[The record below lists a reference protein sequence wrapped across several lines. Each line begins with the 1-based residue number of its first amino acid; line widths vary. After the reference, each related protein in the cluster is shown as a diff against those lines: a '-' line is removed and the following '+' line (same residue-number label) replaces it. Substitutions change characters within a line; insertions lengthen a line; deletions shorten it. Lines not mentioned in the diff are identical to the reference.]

1 MKLMNLRSVG
11 NLGWTEVLWLAVR
24 AWKGEITTAELLVR
38 REYFC
43 HWNLGMKLKLRAAHL
58 SRCHFPLELSW
69 VCACLPCLLPSTLHP
84 DQACSLQCLNKKLL
98 RCGGETGCSYS
109 SFCFCFFFANLF
121 RMMTYRSD
129 LYLASHLYY
138 QNYYR
143 GGKIRSVLSIVC
155 LGVSFVLKLLVH
167 FSPV

>member
-1 MKLMNLRSVG
+1 MNLRSVG

-98 RCGGETGCSYS
+98 RCGGETGCLLLLLQ
-109 SFCFCFFFANLF
+109 FLFLFFFLQICSEWWPIDQICIWQAIYIT
-121 RMMTYRSD
+121 RTITGEAKYVVCCP
-129 LYLASHLYY
+129 LYA
-138 QNYYR
+138 
-143 GGKIRSVLSIVC
+143 
-155 LGVSFVLKLLVH
+155 
-167 FSPV
+167 